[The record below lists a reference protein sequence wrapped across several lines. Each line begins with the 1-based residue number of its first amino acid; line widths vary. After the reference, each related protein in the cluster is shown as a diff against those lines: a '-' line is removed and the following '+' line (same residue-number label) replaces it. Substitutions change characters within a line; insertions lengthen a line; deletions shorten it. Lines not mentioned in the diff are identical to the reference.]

1 MKQIIYLDL
10 GGDVIRQMTDED
22 NLTDEWIVK
31 MENIIEKLGY
41 KKDRNIIDYPIGTV
55 AQELIDRSTSNEQV
69 EVVEYLEA
77 YTFEATDIDGE
88 LTGEVVDVPE
98 QPQVMATK
106 YFIPKEYTI
115 EILDVTAEYDLIEDA
130 RLKKLE
136 DIALIKLDKD
146 KVKTMK
152 LEELAAIVERIIN
165 VMGL

>member
-77 YTFEATDIDGE
+77 YTFEVTDIDGE

-98 QPQVMATK
+98 QEQIMATK